1 MTVDILIT
9 ATNARVPVFD
19 GALIRPGLHI
29 TSIANGDRTR
39 VRNEIDETTM
49 KRASHVV
56 VTSKKTVETNG
67 SDIFR
72 AAEKGVLAWEEV
84 HELGDLILGKTP
96 GRTSDEQVTLF
107 KLQGTGIMD
116 LAVGL
121 RAYEA
126 LKDSERVQ
134 RL

>member
-1 MTVDILIT
+1 MT
-9 ATNARVPVFD
+9 
-19 GALIRPGLHI
+19 
-29 TSIANGDRTR
+29 
-39 VRNEIDETTM
+39 M
-49 KRASHVV
+49 ASCVV
-56 VTSKKTVETNG
+56 VTSKETVRANG

-72 AAEKGVLAWEEV
+72 ATEKGVLAWDNV
-84 HELGDLILGKTP
+84 HELGDLILDKLP
-96 GRTSDEQVTLF
+96 GRTNADQITLF

-126 LKDSERVQ
+126 LKDSDRVQ